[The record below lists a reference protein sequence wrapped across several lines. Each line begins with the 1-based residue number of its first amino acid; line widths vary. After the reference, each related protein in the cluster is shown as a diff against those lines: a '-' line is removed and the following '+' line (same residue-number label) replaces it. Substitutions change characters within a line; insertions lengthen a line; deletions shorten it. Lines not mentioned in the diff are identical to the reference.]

1 MVLPYDFTNMDSDS
15 SMQLCR
21 TLIYNEVLQFMKQ
34 REEEEEKISFVRRL
48 SSSSKV
54 YKTFITKQQHNP
66 VFDEAKKKC
75 SILFPVSL
83 TRAVTICHG
92 PSGSWQNGVSVRAAK
107 RMALRSE

>member
-54 YKTFITKQQHNP
+54 YKTFITKQQPNP
-66 VFDEAKKKC
+66 VFDEDKKKC

-83 TRAVTICHG
+83 TRAVTFCHG
-92 PSGSWQNGVSVRAAK
+92 PSGS
-107 RMALRSE
+107 

>member
-54 YKTFITKQQHNP
+54 YKTFITKQQPNP
-66 VFDEAKKKC
+66 VFDDKKKC

-83 TRAVTICHG
+83 RIRVFTLNHG
-92 PSGSWQNGVSVRAAK
+92 SSGN
-107 RMALRSE
+107 